1 KGIPPRV
8 AATIMRVT
16 IHPCPAFPPALPPAA
31 DEVRVWVVHLD
42 RPPAD
47 PAELLT
53 ALTPDERDRAE
64 RYRAGAVRQQFVIG
78 RGLLR
83 RALGGCLGLRPHVV
97 PITYTA
103 AGKPVLAAND
113 PADPLHFNLTHT
125 AGVVLIAVA
134 RRRVGVD
141 VEGLREV
148 PGMEGLVDRFFSP
161 AERDALP
168 GLPARRRPAP
178 V

>member
-1 KGIPPRV
+1 
-8 AATIMRVT
+8 MRVT

-83 RALGGCLGLRPHVV
+83 RGPGAGPRP
-97 PITYTA
+97 P
-103 AGKPVLAAND
+103 P
-113 PADPLHFNLTHT
+113 PPRPL
-125 AGVVLIAVA
+125 
-134 RRRVGVD
+134 
-141 VEGLREV
+141 
-148 PGMEGLVDRFFSP
+148 P
-161 AERDALP
+161 LP
-168 GLPARRRPAP
+168 PPRAPRPP
-178 V
+178 